1 MAYLQLTIVL
11 SKNHSLIPL
20 LDISKDYKPI
30 QTRSVYNLL
39 SLLYNSA
46 KIFMNC
52 LKQNTKK
59 EKSNEEKLAVEI
71 ITSYE
76 IVIKNSKLYQSIK
89 EKGKNYSEILKL
101 PVEKSYPLLLG
112 ELAFDYMSMRNS
124 SGKLVNFYSSNSSGE
139 PIQEKVIRLARICQP
154 STRLPCESTN
164 SIYVRVDKNNIDF
177 IKVLIIGSE
186 GTPYSNGA
194 FLFDVF
200 FDSQYA
206 NSPPKVT
213 LMTTGGAQLVLKG
226 LAREW

>member
-39 SLLYNSA
+39 SLLYDGA

-139 PIQEKVIRLARICQP
+139 PIQAKVIRLARICQP
-154 STRLPCESTN
+154 STRLP
-164 SIYVRVDKNNIDF
+164 
-177 IKVLIIGSE
+177 L
-186 GTPYSNGA
+186 
-194 FLFDVF
+194 
-200 FDSQYA
+200 
-206 NSPPKVT
+206 
-213 LMTTGGAQLVLKG
+213 
-226 LAREW
+226 